1 MRFRKLG
8 NTDLDISI
16 ISLGAMTFG
25 EQNSSSE
32 SFELMNFAV
41 EKGIN
46 YFDTAEMYPIYPKKE
61 TCGKSE
67 EIIGDWLNMI

>member
-1 MRFRKLG
+1 
-8 NTDLDISI
+8 
-16 ISLGAMTFG
+16 MTFG

-46 YFDTAEMYPIYPKKE
+46 YFDTAEMYHIYTKKSRI
-61 TCGKSE
+61 TK
-67 EIIGDWLNMI
+67 NTKKQKKR